1 MVSCQ
6 HLSWFLKTNCFLS
19 LDSHLPSKMAYS
31 KSPIIF
37 LLHVI
42 TLVHKT
48 SQQEEKLPQTAADT
62 TTIRQECNRGKSLSS
77 SVCLS
82 PDYNLGEVPTI
93 PSMIHT
99 IFEINNIREI
109 DDKKMTVT
117 FEFYQQLTWIDDR
130 ILLNLSAEET
140 KLGGVPLTSNQ
151 LQHIWT
157 PGLWIQSLFD
167 FKLRSVFEPSIGLF
181 IHQKT
186 KCELTPGCNITE
198 TTDNETHSA
207 VTFNFEARATVF
219 CNFNYFRYPMDTQ
232 TCDFVMSSAYPFP
245 DIVVFKLEE
254 SQFGT
259 TFNNSNTDDFILDI
273 TFNDIVNGFSGISC
287 VLKLERCLLPY
298 IMKYY
303 LPCIA
308 MVIVSFISFLLSL
321 NSIPARVALLVTL
334 FLTLTNILIAQQ
346 VSFCRYSRKDNFN

>member
-1 MVSCQ
+1 MV
-6 HLSWFLKTNCFLS
+6 H
-19 LDSHLPSKMAYS
+19 SKL
-31 KSPIIF
+31 PIIF
-37 LLHVI
+37 LLHVVI
-42 TLVHKT
+42 LVHKT
-48 SQQEEKLPQTAADT
+48 FQQENKSPDSSKDVVNVK
-62 TTIRQECNRGKSLSS
+62 CKNGKSLSS
-77 SVCLS
+77 SICL
-82 PDYNLGEVPTI
+82 PEGYNLGEVPAI
-93 PSMIHT
+93 PSIIHT

-117 FEFYQQLTWIDDR
+117 FEFYQQLTWVDDR
-130 ILLNLSAEET
+130 IILTLSDEEVQ
-140 KLGGVPLTSNQ
+140 LGGVPLTSNQ
-151 LQHIWT
+151 LHHIWT

-181 IHQKT
+181 IHEKT
-186 KCELTPGCNITE
+186 RCELTGCNNSNSAK
-198 TTDNETHSA
+198 DNENVTA

-232 TCDFVMSSAYPFP
+232 TCDFIMSSAYPFP
-245 DIVVFKLEE
+245 DIVIFKLEE

-308 MVIVSFISFLLSL
+308 MVLVSFISFLLSL

-346 VSFCRYSRKDNFN
+346 VNILT

>member
-1 MVSCQ
+1 MV
-6 HLSWFLKTNCFLS
+6 H
-19 LDSHLPSKMAYS
+19 SKL
-31 KSPIIF
+31 PIIF
-37 LLHVI
+37 LLHVVI
-42 TLVHKT
+42 LVHKT
-48 SQQEEKLPQTAADT
+48 FQQENKSPDFTKDLVNVK
-62 TTIRQECNRGKSLSS
+62 CKNGKSLSS
-77 SVCLS
+77 SICL
-82 PDYNLGEVPTI
+82 PEGYNLGEVPAI
-93 PSMIHT
+93 PSIIHT

-130 ILLNLSAEET
+130 IILTLSDEEVQ
-140 KLGGVPLTSNQ
+140 LGGVPLTSNQ
-151 LQHIWT
+151 LHHIWT

-181 IHQKT
+181 IHEKT
-186 KCELTPGCNITE
+186 RCELTGCNNSNSAK
-198 TTDNETHSA
+198 DNENVTA

-232 TCDFVMSSAYPFP
+232 TCDFIMSSAYPFP
-245 DIVVFKLEE
+245 DIVIFKLEE

-308 MVIVSFISFLLSL
+308 MVLVSFISFLLSL

-346 VSFCRYSRKDNFN
+346 VSISNKRSSNSI

>member
-1 MVSCQ
+1 M
-6 HLSWFLKTNCFLS
+6 
-19 LDSHLPSKMAYS
+19 
-31 KSPIIF
+31 
-37 LLHVI
+37 
-42 TLVHKT
+42 HKT
-48 SQQEEKLPQTAADT
+48 FQQENKLPQSTNELLS
-62 TTIRQECNRGKSLSS
+62 RQECARGKSLSS
-77 SVCLS
+77 SVCL
-82 PDYNLGEVPTI
+82 PAGYNLGEVPTI
-93 PSMIHT
+93 PSIIHT

-117 FEFYQQLTWIDDR
+117 FEFYQQLTWIDER
-130 ILLNLSAEET
+130 ILLNLSAEES

-181 IHQKT
+181 IHEKT
-186 KCELTPGCNITE
+186 RCELFECTSNTSD
-198 TTDNETHSA
+198 TTYVDLHSNDKKVTA

-245 DIVVFKLEE
+245 DIVIFKLE
-254 SQFGT
+254 SSAFGS

-273 TFNDIVNGFSGISC
+273 TFKDIVNGFSGISC
-287 VLKLERCLLPY
+287 VLRLERCLLPY

-346 VSFCRYSRKDNFN
+346 VS

>member
-1 MVSCQ
+1 
-6 HLSWFLKTNCFLS
+6 
-19 LDSHLPSKMAYS
+19 MAYC

-42 TLVHKT
+42 LLVHKT
-48 SQQEEKLPQTAADT
+48 SQQENKLPQSGSDM
-62 TTIRQECNRGKSLSS
+62 TTIRQQCNGGKSLSS
-77 SVCLS
+77 SVCLP
-82 PDYNLGEVPTI
+82 PDYNLGEVPEI
-93 PSMIHT
+93 PAMIHT
-99 IFEINNIREI
+99 VFEINNIREI

-117 FEFYQQLTWIDDR
+117 FEFYQQLTWFDSR
-130 ILLNLSAEET
+130 ILVNLSAEET

-181 IHQKT
+181 IHKKT
-186 KCELTPGCNITE
+186 RCEITPGCNITE
-198 TTDNETHSA
+198 TSDNETSTA

-245 DIVVFKLEE
+245 DIVIFKLEE
-254 SQFGT
+254 SSFGG

-273 TFNDIVNGFSGISC
+273 TFSDITNGFSGISC
-287 VLKLERCLLPY
+287 VLNLERCLLPY

-346 VSFCRYSRKDNFN
+346 VKYNSSYFFIYLILSF

>member
-1 MVSCQ
+1 
-6 HLSWFLKTNCFLS
+6 
-19 LDSHLPSKMAYS
+19 MAYS

-37 LLHVI
+37 LLHGI
-42 TLVHKT
+42 LLVHKT
-48 SQQEEKLPQTAADT
+48 SQQENKSPQSGSDMTN
-62 TTIRQECNRGKSLSS
+62 IRQQCYEGKSLSS
-77 SVCLS
+77 SVCL
-82 PDYNLGEVPTI
+82 PHDYNLGEVPDI
-93 PSMIHT
+93 PAMIHT
-99 IFEINNIREI
+99 IFEINNIRDI

-117 FEFYQQLTWIDDR
+117 FEFYQQLTWVDDR
-130 ILLNLSAEET
+130 ILLNLSVEET

-181 IHQKT
+181 IHKKT
-186 KCELTPGCNITE
+186 RCELTPGCNITE
-198 TTDNETHSA
+198 STDNETFSA

-219 CNFNYFRYPMDTQ
+219 CNFDYFRYPMDTQ
-232 TCDFVMSSAYPFP
+232 TCDFVMSSAYPF
-245 DIVVFKLEE
+245 
-254 SQFGT
+254 
-259 TFNNSNTDDFILDI
+259 

-287 VLKLERCLLPY
+287 VLKLERFLLPY

-308 MVIVSFISFLLSL
+308 MIIVSFIGFILSL
-321 NSIPARVALLVTL
+321 SDIPARVALFVTL

-346 VSFCRYSRKDNFN
+346 VICRIFF

>member
-1 MVSCQ
+1 M
-6 HLSWFLKTNCFLS
+6 
-19 LDSHLPSKMAYS
+19 
-31 KSPIIF
+31 
-37 LLHVI
+37 
-42 TLVHKT
+42 HKT
-48 SQQEEKLPQTAADT
+48 FQQENKLPQSTNEPS
-62 TTIRQECNRGKSLSS
+62 IQECARGKSLSS
-77 SVCLS
+77 SVCL
-82 PDYNLGEVPTI
+82 PAGYNLGEVPTI
-93 PSMIHT
+93 PSIIHT

-117 FEFYQQLTWIDDR
+117 FEYYQQLSWIDER
-130 ILLNLSAEET
+130 ILLNLSAEES

-181 IHQKT
+181 IHEKT
-186 KCELTPGCNITE
+186 RCELTGCSNTSD
-198 TTDNETHSA
+198 TDDVDLVNNNKTVTV

-245 DIVVFKLEE
+245 DIVIFKLESSE
-254 SQFGT
+254 FGT

-273 TFNDIVNGFSGISC
+273 TFKDILNGFSGISC
-287 VLKLERCLLPY
+287 VLRLERCLLPY

-346 VSFCRYSRKDNFN
+346 VSCCLLYTSDAADE